1 MVYRVRLDMENGMKY
16 CKACSAPI
24 RFIKSV
30 AGKYHVCEWEGA
42 ALKNS
47 KPGQILVMLDGRIY
61 HATESPPPAHLRQQ
75 IGFESHFAKCPS
87 AGDFRKVASD
97 EKVTLPASEKTSE
110 ARGTG
115 TGRQD
120 LPEQD
125 N

>member
-1 MVYRVRLDMENGMKY
+1 MKTFGIRLDTGDGMKY

-30 AGKYHVCEWEGA
+30 AGKYHVCEWEGV

-47 KPGQILVMLDGRIY
+47 APGQMLVMLDGRIY

-87 AGDFRKVASD
+87 AGNFRKVAD
-97 EKVTLPASEKTSE
+97 EKVTLSTPKKTGE
-110 ARGTG
+110 ACGAGTS
-115 TGRQD
+115 RQD
-120 LPEQD
+120 LSEQD